1 MHAQNPCSARLLSGI
16 PPVNRKSISEYSTGQ
31 TDFKGYLW
39 EKKSPPTLLLA
50 KEGGEPKEKERIRD
64 QSAGLQPAIV
74 RGAQSRVTAGAGTI
88 SFLQKGQNAVA
99 TFLSSM
105 MDSALKDISNRVDP
119 G

>member
-1 MHAQNPCSARLLSGI
+1 L
-16 PPVNRKSISEYSTGQ
+16 
-31 TDFKGYLW
+31 DKG
-39 EKKSPPTLLLA
+39 
-50 KEGGEPKEKERIRD
+50 GKEKRVKNRTD
-64 QSAGLQPAIV
+64 QSAVLQPAVV
-74 RGAQSRVTAGAGTI
+74 RGSQSRVTAGAGTI